1 MESLSRQPDL
11 DHLLYQTAVAGPS
24 KPAGLDSTGHVAAHA
39 TAATAA
45 TVLTPEEADASMAGG
60 EREEVQIKLVD
71 KLQATA
77 SPAETASI
85 GGGAEMSVVDATSQL
100 VEEAGAGA
108 LDIAQRR
115 ALLLGRTKQRHVCL
129 QCGRECPSKHKLKRH
144 LSTHSEQRPY
154 NCHLCGKSFKW
165 TEYLAKHMRTQ
176 HPGVEGERALS
187 HVFLHSAQIAT
198 LFGNVCV
205 ASQKRQRVSN
215 GVVEV

>member
-1 MESLSRQPDL
+1 MESISRQPDL
-11 DHLLYQTAVAGPS
+11 NRLLYQSPVAGSSPGAKS
-24 KPAGLDSTGHVAAHA
+24 TALESAGHGGQ
-39 TAATAA
+39 TAAA
-45 TVLTPEEADASMAGG
+45 TVLTPEKADASMSG

-71 KLQATA
+71 KLQAVT
-77 SPAETASI
+77 SPVEAAAI
-85 GGGAEMSVVDATSQL
+85 GGETTLALDATSQL
-100 VEEAGAGA
+100 EEAGAA

-176 HPGVEGERALS
+176 HPGVEG
-187 HVFLHSAQIAT
+187 T
-198 LFGNVCV
+198 
-205 ASQKRQRVSN
+205 
-215 GVVEV
+215 